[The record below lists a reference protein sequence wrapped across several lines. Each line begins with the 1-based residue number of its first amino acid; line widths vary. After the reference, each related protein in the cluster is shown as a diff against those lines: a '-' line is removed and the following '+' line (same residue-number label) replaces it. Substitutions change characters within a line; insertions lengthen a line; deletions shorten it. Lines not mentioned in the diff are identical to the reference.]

1 MQHDNVL
8 SLKGLYIGEN
18 EDGLET
24 MRLLGINEHVEGLID
39 ADSLMRSDQD
49 LSMFMRLQMASACVE
64 GLKALHTKGIV
75 HGDLHLGRLFV
86 RVPPSPPLAC
96 SHCNVNY

>member
-18 EDGLET
+18 EDGLEN

-39 ADSLMRSDQD
+39 ADSLMRSGKSPLPSRQHV
-49 LSMFMRLQMASACVE
+49 ASAP
-64 GLKALHTKGIV
+64 I
-75 HGDLHLGRLFV
+75 
-86 RVPPSPPLAC
+86 SLA
-96 SHCNVNY
+96 